1 MIEHT
6 YIELMGWT
14 LADPLTF
21 ISDIMMSAV
30 CLYCGHRLFYDFEV
44 KYAKLFGLFFLF
56 LGMSSFL
63 GGSSH
68 LLDNYL
74 GKTPHLVAWLVQG
87 VSILFVELA
96 CIKLIDKRSTKNLL
110 RAITYGSFG
119 VFITLLLNIQAFSVV
134 KFNST
139 IGLMGFAFMIHAYKY
154 FSTKDRTY
162 LGIPLAISLFLI
174 PAFIHGFGIFFNEWI
189 NQNVISHVILL
200 PCYFILYRNVAKVA
214 LLSKK
219 QIQPTP
225 QSEPQ
230 L

>member
-21 ISDIMMSAV
+21 ITDIMMAAV
-30 CLYCGHRLFYDFEV
+30 CFYCGHRLFYDFDN
-44 KYAKLFGLFFLF
+44 KYSKLFALFFLF

-68 LLDNYL
+68 LLENYL
-74 GKTPHLVAWLVQG
+74 GRTPHLVAWLVQG
-87 VSILFVELA
+87 ISVLFVELA
-96 CIKLIDKRSTKNLL
+96 CIKLIDKRNARNLL

-119 VFITLLLNIQAFSVV
+119 IFIALLFNIQAFSVV

-139 IGLMGFAFMIHAYKY
+139 LGLIGFAFIIHLYKY
-154 FSTKDRTY
+154 FTTKDGTY
-162 LGIPLAISLFLI
+162 LGVPLSISLFI
-174 PAFIHGFGIFFNEWI
+174 VPAFVHGFGINYNAWI
-189 NQNVISHVILL
+189 NQNVISHLILL
-200 PCYFILYRNVAKVA
+200 PCYFILYKNVAKVA
-214 LLSKK
+214 VLTKK
-219 QIQPTP
+219 QIQPVP
-225 QSEPQ
+225 QSGQQ

>member
-1 MIEHT
+1 
-6 YIELMGWT
+6 MGWT

-21 ISDIMMSAV
+21 ITDIMMSAV
-30 CLYCGHRLFYDFEV
+30 CLYCGHRLFYDFET
-44 KYAKLFGLFFLF
+44 KYSKLFALFFLF

-68 LLDNYL
+68 LLENYL
-74 GKTPHLVAWLVQG
+74 GRTPHLVAWLVQG

-96 CIKLIDKRSTKNLL
+96 CIKLIDKRNVKNLL

-119 VFITLLLNIQAFSVV
+119 VFITLLFNIQAFSVV

-139 IGLMGFAFMIHAYKY
+139 IGLMGFAFIIHLYKY
-154 FSTKDRTY
+154 FSSKDTTY
-162 LGIPLAISLFLI
+162 IGVPFAISLFII
-174 PAFIHGFGIFFNEWI
+174 PAFIHGFSINYNAWI
-189 NQNVISHVILL
+189 NQNVISHLILL
-200 PCYFILYRNVAKVA
+200 PCYFTLYSNVAKVA
-214 LLSKK
+214 LLIKK
-219 QIQPTP
+219 QTQPIP